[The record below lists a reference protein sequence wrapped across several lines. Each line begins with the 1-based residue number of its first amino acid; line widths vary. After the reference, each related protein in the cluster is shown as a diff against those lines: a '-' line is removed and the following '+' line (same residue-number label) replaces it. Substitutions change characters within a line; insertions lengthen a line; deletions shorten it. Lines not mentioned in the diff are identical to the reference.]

1 MEPESIARGSEPET
15 RKSSSKLDYR
25 RVVPWA
31 LYDWAN
37 SAFAVTVMTVFFP
50 VFLKDFWCPPGTL
63 ETVSTFRLSMANSI
77 ASAVVAVLAPVLG
90 AIADRGGVRKRFLL
104 FFAAMGIVM
113 TGSLHFV
120 ARGHWQI
127 ALLLYVLS
135 IIGFSGG
142 NIFYD
147 SLLVSVAGEKKLHV
161 VSALGFSL
169 GYLGGG
175 LLFALNVVMVLH
187 PEKFGLADASEAVRR
202 AFLIVSVWWAV
213 FSIPLFLFVRET
225 GRPEERAGGWQTVKA
240 GLRQLGRTFREVR
253 ALRTVFLFLVGYWLY
268 IDGVDTVVL
277 MAVDYGKSLGFPS
290 DSLIKAILITQFVG
304 FPAAIVFGKL
314 GEKLGAKIGIFIALA
329 VYIGVAIWGYF
340 MSRPE
345 EFYVL
350 AVVVGLVQGG
360 IQALSRSLYA
370 HLIPK
375 DKAGEFFGFY
385 NMLGKFAA
393 IIGPSIMGVVG
404 VLTGNPRLSILAII
418 VLFVGGGAL
427 LYFVREQRAESKG
440 AMAAG
445 SGSASGGIIDGMDSN
460 KERGN

>member
-1 MEPESIARGSEPET
+1 MMANPTA
-15 RKSSSKLDYR
+15 SSGQVTNR
-25 RVVPWA
+25 RSVLGWA

-50 VFLKDFWCPPGTL
+50 VFLKDFWCAPGTA
-63 ETVSTFRLSMANSI
+63 ETISTFRLSMANSI

-90 AIADRGGVRKRFLL
+90 AIADRGGARKRFLL

-120 ARGHWQI
+120 ARGHWQM
-127 ALLLYVLS
+127 ALVLYVLS

-147 SLLVSVAGEKKLHV
+147 SLLVSVAEEKKLHF

-175 LLFALNVVMVLH
+175 LLFAFNVVMVLN
-187 PEKFGLADASEAVRR
+187 PEKFGLADANEAVRR
-202 AFLIVSVWWAV
+202 AFLAVSLWWAV

-225 GRPEERAGGWQTVKA
+225 RRPGERAGGWQTVKA
-240 GLRQLGRTFREVR
+240 GLVQLRHTFQEVR
-253 ALRTVFLFLVGYWLY
+253 KLKMVLLFLVGYWLY

-277 MAVDYGKSLGFPS
+277 MAVDYGKSLGFPR
-290 DSLIKAILITQFVG
+290 DSLIKAILITQLVG
-304 FPAAIVFGKL
+304 FPSAIIFGKL
-314 GEKLGAKIGIFIALA
+314 GEKLGAKAGIFIGLA
-329 VYIGVAIWGYF
+329 VYIGVTIWGYL
-340 MSRPE
+340 MKRPE

-360 IQALSRSLYA
+360 VQALSRSLYA
-370 HLIPK
+370 HLIPP
-375 DKAGEFFGFY
+375 DKAAEFFGFY

-404 VLTGNPRLSILAII
+404 VITGNPRLSILAII
-418 VLFVGGGAL
+418 VLFVAGGAL
-427 LYFVREQRAESKG
+427 LYFVREQRTESVGSLQTCATSTPDG
-440 AMAAG
+440 A
-445 SGSASGGIIDGMDSN
+445 GIDDTPS
-460 KERGN
+460 KKDTGN

>member
-1 MEPESIARGSEPET
+1 MENSTTPSEQAIN
-15 RKSSSKLDYR
+15 RR
-25 RVVPWA
+25 RVFGGA

-50 VFLKDFWCPPGTL
+50 VFLKDFWCLPGTA

-77 ASAVVAVLAPVLG
+77 ASAVVAILAPVLG
-90 AIADRGGVRKRFLL
+90 AIADRGNARKRFLL
-104 FFAAMGIVM
+104 FFAAVGIVM

-120 ARGHWQI
+120 ARGQWQV

-135 IIGFSGG
+135 VIGFSGG

-147 SLLVSVAGEKKLHV
+147 SLLVSVAGEKKLHF
-161 VSALGFSL
+161 VSALGFSF

-175 LLFALNVVMVLH
+175 LLFAFNVVMVLN
-187 PEKFGLADASEAVRR
+187 PGKFGLADADDAVRR
-202 AFLIVSVWWAV
+202 AFLLVSLWWAV

-225 GRPEERAGGWQTVKA
+225 SRPGRRLGAWQTVKS
-240 GLRQLGRTFREVR
+240 GLVQLRQTFQEVR
-253 ALRTVFLFLVGYWLY
+253 KLKMVFLFLVGYWLY

-277 MAVDYGKSLGFPS
+277 MAVDYGNSLGFPR
-290 DSLIKAILITQFVG
+290 DTLIKAILITQFVG

-314 GEKLGAKIGIFIALA
+314 GEKIGAKIGIFVALA
-329 VYIGVAIWGYF
+329 VYIGVSIWGYL
-340 MSRPE
+340 MKRPE

-350 AVVVGLVQGG
+350 AIVVGLVQGG
-360 IQALSRSLYA
+360 VQALSRSLYA

-375 DKAGEFFGFY
+375 DKAAEFFGFY

-404 VLTGNPRLSILAII
+404 VMTGNPRLSILAII
-418 VLFVGGGAL
+418 VLFVAGGAL
-427 LYFVREQRAESKG
+427 LYFVREERTESIG
-440 AMAAG
+440 TPADSIAA
-445 SGSASGGIIDGMDSN
+445 SDGIIESTQSK
-460 KERGN
+460 KETEN

>member
-1 MEPESIARGSEPET
+1 MT
-15 RKSSSKLDYR
+15 KKSGASKAQGTDR
-25 RVVPWA
+25 RAVFAWA

-50 VFLKDFWCPPGTL
+50 VFLKDFWCAPGTA
-63 ETVSTFRLSMANSI
+63 ETVSTFRLSMANSF
-77 ASAVVAVLAPVLG
+77 ASAVVAILAPVLG
-90 AIADRGGVRKRFLL
+90 AIADRGGARKRFLL
-104 FFAAMGIVM
+104 FFAAMAIVM

-147 SLLVSVAGEKKLHV
+147 SLLVSVADEKKLHF

-175 LLFALNVVMVLH
+175 LLFAGNVVMVLN
-187 PEKFGLADASEAVRR
+187 PEKFGLADANEAVQR
-202 AFLIVSVWWAV
+202 AFLSVSLWWAV
-213 FSIPLFLFVRET
+213 FSIPLFVFVRESK
-225 GRPEERAGGWQTVKA
+225 RPAQALGGWQTVKA
-240 GLRQLGRTFREVR
+240 GFVQLRDTFQHVR
-253 ALRTVFLFLVGYWLY
+253 KLRMVLFFLVGYWLY

-277 MAVDYGKSLGFPS
+277 MAVDYGKSLGFPAE
-290 DSLIKAILITQFVG
+290 SLIKAILITQFVG

-314 GEKLGAKIGIFIALA
+314 GEKLGAKTAIFIALA
-329 VYIGVAIWGYF
+329 VYIGVSIWGYQ
-340 MSRPE
+340 MKAAK

-375 DKAGEFFGFY
+375 DKAAEFFGFY

-404 VLTGNPRLSILAII
+404 VMTGNPRLSILAII
-418 VLFVGGGAL
+418 VLFVAGGAL
-427 LYFVREQRAESKG
+427 LYFVKEERI
-440 AMAAG
+440 
-445 SGSASGGIIDGMDSN
+445 AS
-460 KERGN
+460 

>member
-1 MEPESIARGSEPET
+1 MRVNLGASWKQLT
-15 RKSSSKLDYR
+15 DR
-25 RVVPWA
+25 RSVFSWA
-31 LYDWAN
+31 FYDWAN

-50 VFLKDFWCPPGTL
+50 VFLKDYWCAPGTA
-63 ETVSTFRLSMANSI
+63 ETISTFRLSMANSI
-77 ASAVVAVLAPVLG
+77 ASAVVAMLAPVLG
-90 AIADRGGVRKRFLL
+90 AIADRGGARKRFLL

-147 SLLVSVAGEKKLHV
+147 SLLVSVAEEKKLHFI
-161 VSALGFSL
+161 SALGFSL

-175 LLFALNVVMVLH
+175 VLFAGNVVMVLN
-187 PEKFGLADASEAVRR
+187 PKKFGLADANEAVRW
-202 AFLIVSVWWAV
+202 AFLAVSLWWAL
-213 FSIPLFLFVRET
+213 FSIPLFLFVRES
-225 GRPEERAGGWQTVKA
+225 RSPAQRLGGWRTVKA
-240 GLRQLGRTFREVR
+240 GLVQLRNTFQEVR
-253 ALRTVFLFLVGYWLY
+253 KLKRVLLFLIGYWLY

-277 MAVDYGKSLGFPS
+277 MAVDYGKSLGFAAE
-290 DSLIKAILITQFVG
+290 SLIKSILITQFVG

-314 GEKLGAKIGIFIALA
+314 GEKLGAKPGIFIALA
-329 VYIGVAIWGYF
+329 VYAGVSIWGYR
-340 MSRPE
+340 MKSAQ

-370 HLIPK
+370 HLIPQ
-375 DKAGEFFGFY
+375 DKAAEFFGFY

-393 IIGPSIMGVVG
+393 IIGPTIMGVVG
-404 VLTGNPRLSILAII
+404 VMTGNPRLSILAII
-418 VLFVGGGAL
+418 VLFVAGGAL
-427 LYFVREQRAESKG
+427 LYFVKEERTESG
-440 AMAAG
+440 AGLSQG
-445 SGSASGGIIDGMDSN
+445 ST
-460 KERGN
+460 